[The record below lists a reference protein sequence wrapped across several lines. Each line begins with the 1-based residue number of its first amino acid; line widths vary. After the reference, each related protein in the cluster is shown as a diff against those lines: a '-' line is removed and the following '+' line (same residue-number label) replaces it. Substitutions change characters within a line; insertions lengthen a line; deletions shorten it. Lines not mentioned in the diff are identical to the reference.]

1 MLSPAHHLCVL
12 IDQCFDWNRAYQVA
26 NTHLLFN
33 PKRGDVKLAQVCLV
47 TMFAWGLFLVGGLL
61 WLSRG
66 SVACFCVRCF
76 AAAAAARPPQAV
88 LQSPR
93 QPRLIYAGNTVWL
106 HQIHPWLQQSQTKAK
121 QTPRRTLRISLSNNV
136 TGVQCSGSCLVSQAS
151 GRWWTCIRD
160 SMALT
165 PSPGALSLR
174 SDLPDLP
181 ACRLCSPRPLH
192 FESVCRPNSRQP
204 CPRGVPVH
212 DCPLSPCALCSCVC
226 SAMVVGD
233 FNAFPGSAVYELLRR
248 GRLHGPCRA
257 LPCRAGC
264 TQCGHSPQAALL
276 HCLPL
281 C

>member
-1 MLSPAHHLCVL
+1 MAAS
-12 IDQCFDWNRAYQVA
+12 NSS
-26 NTHLLFN
+26 
-33 PKRGDVKLAQVCLV
+33 LAS
-47 TMFAWGLFLVGGLL
+47 AK
-61 WLSRG
+61 
-66 SVACFCVRCF
+66 
-76 AAAAAARPPQAV
+76 P
-88 LQSPR
+88 
-93 QPRLIYAGNTVWL
+93 N
-106 HQIHPWLQQSQTKAK
+106 KAK

-248 GRLHGPCRA
+248 GRLHGPYRA
-257 LPCRAGC
+257 VPCRLHTVWPFTPGC
-264 TQCGHSPQAALL
+264 SAPLLATLLNGLESKLERAPQRV
-276 HCLPL
+276 
-281 C
+281 